1 MKVVLETARLRLR
14 QFVPEDAE
22 RLFAL
27 DSDPEVMRY
36 INGGK
41 STALATIRDQTLPA
55 FLDFYRRFPHY
66 GFWAADVSEM
76 GASHGDAVPPA
87 PRATGEFI
95 GWFHFRPHREEP
107 GEIDL
112 GYRLV
117 RRYWRRKGRGAW
129 SHRVLAGGV

>member
-1 MKVVLETARLRLR
+1 MKVVLETERLRLR

-66 GFWAADVSEM
+66 GFWAADER
-76 GASHGDAVPPA
+76 APGDFAKI
-87 PRATGEFI
+87 ATDNEG
-95 GWFHFRPHREEP
+95 
-107 GEIDL
+107 
-112 GYRLV
+112 
-117 RRYWRRKGRGAW
+117 GRD
-129 SHRVLAGGV
+129 V